1 MRIFGCVAHRLLHP
15 HERKK
20 LEDKCIFIGYYDV
33 GYRLWSVQDRKV
45 KLARNVRFQED
56 RKGATLLVGH
66 QLHSNN
72 DAQIDLNA
80 PNSDVSDSSFEIPI
94 TDTQKESTASVY
106 MPQGEQSAP
115 SVQVEDE
122 QSDSNSSGCANRNRR
137 NHRPPFYLKDYEV
150 SVHNVE
156 SCLDSIPNSMA
167 EASASDDSNKWSEAA
182 QEELDSMVKAN
193 VWTLVEPPCDVEIIR
208 SR

>member
-45 KLARNVRFQED
+45 KLARNVKFQED
-56 RKGATLLVGH
+56 RKGATLLVSH
-66 QLHSNN
+66 QLHNTN

-94 TDTQKESTASVY
+94 TDTKESTASVS
-106 MPQGEQSAP
+106 MPQGEQSAL

-150 SVHNVE
+150 SGHNVG
-156 SCLDSIPNSMA
+156 SCLHSIPNCMA
-167 EASASDDSNKWSEAA
+167 EASASDDSDKWSEAA
-182 QEELDSMVKAN
+182 QEELHSMAKDN
-193 VWTLVEPPCDVEIIR
+193 VWTLVEPPCNVEIIL